1 MIKPNTNFQVD
12 VTPNQVN
19 SFNDN
24 GYLSIDRI
32 TTDEEIEWL
41 KQIYNKLFQERVG
54 EEQGQYFHR
63 YLVLKANFRNCV
75 KPYFLKTLTH

>member
-41 KQIYNKLFQERVG
+41 KQI
-54 EEQGQYFHR
+54 
-63 YLVLKANFRNCV
+63 
-75 KPYFLKTLTH
+75 